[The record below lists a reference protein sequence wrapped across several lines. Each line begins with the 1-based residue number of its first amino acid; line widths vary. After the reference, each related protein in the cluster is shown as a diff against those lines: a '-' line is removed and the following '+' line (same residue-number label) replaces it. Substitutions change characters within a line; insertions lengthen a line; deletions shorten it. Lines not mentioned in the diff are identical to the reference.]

1 MKQAGYEVEKS
12 GAAVLAFACPVAGR
26 TALPG
31 YVLLRWGEGYD
42 LKDIMAA
49 IEDGTGRRG
58 AEGCIYAG

>member
-12 GAAVLAFACPVAGR
+12 GQDRFTR
-26 TALPG
+26 
-31 YVLLRWGEGYD
+31 LRASTLGEGYD